1 MKPELKKWLS
11 QRIAVLKQ
19 LAPKDELYAGGA
31 ATLAPALA
39 AHALDTSTTRPVG
52 CPSPRFGRRPAAW
65 AAGGRAGRVLPSGV
79 PMGDASPA
87 PPAHAATM
95 TPRHANPRSAGRPGV
110 EGLLQQRWRGPA
122 RLGVS
127 TFESGLCAAAFFSLV
142 PRRCYNKPRDRPVS
156 CAGMSPHFTSLW
168 GAGVREL

>member
-1 MKPELKKWLS
+1 M
-11 QRIAVLKQ
+11 
-19 LAPKDELYAGGA
+19 
-31 ATLAPALA
+31 
-39 AHALDTSTTRPVG
+39 
-52 CPSPRFGRRPAAW
+52 
-65 AAGGRAGRVLPSGV
+65 LPSGV

-127 TFESGLCAAAFFSLV
+127 TFESGLCAAAFFPLV

-168 GAGVREL
+168 GAGAASPARAGLSLSPVCERLSRLCSASARRSASAPVPRELIRIEELRWMVLEPRCGASLESRGSQTCSP

>member
-1 MKPELKKWLS
+1 M
-11 QRIAVLKQ
+11 AV
-19 LAPKDELYAGGA
+19 
-31 ATLAPALA
+31 A
-39 AHALDTSTTRPVG
+39 AHRRPQAAGAQGRALG

-127 TFESGLCAAAFFSLV
+127 TSIPACV
-142 PRRCYNKPRDRPVS
+142 PRR
-156 CAGMSPHFTSLW
+156 FFLW
-168 GAGVREL
+168 FLEDATI